1 MTMKKANL
9 LATFS
14 AFLLFSTTLNAM
26 EKTAVE
32 PETNSPFIPK
42 QEMSLLEVS
51 SDVETLTT
59 QSILIN
65 SLAYGVV
72 EEVVNTTC
80 RNFENILHNLLVT
93 NGTDGIALFFEKMGK
108 KTGEVATK
116 QLVNMAVQQ
125 LIDTVTGPV
134 DTASLPLK
142 ALNAIA
148 ILDGLLVHTLFD
160 HLQHQ
165 VENKTAKLVEL
176 AFKKI
181 FSSPEEGDAG
191 LEIKKMM
198 KSSI

>member
-1 MTMKKANL
+1 MKKANL